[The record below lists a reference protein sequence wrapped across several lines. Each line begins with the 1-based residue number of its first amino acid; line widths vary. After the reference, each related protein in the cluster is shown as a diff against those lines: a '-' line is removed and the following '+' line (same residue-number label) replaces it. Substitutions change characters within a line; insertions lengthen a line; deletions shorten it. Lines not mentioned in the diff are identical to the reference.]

1 MDKQSALES
10 IEKATESHLH
20 QMDKIRSLI
29 AGKDIENPT
38 AVSQTQ
44 CAFGKWLYGD
54 DNHVQEI
61 LGVQFYENLETLHS
75 SWHIQYFKIY
85 NIFFKREDEHK
96 GLLTKF
102 FGGGNK
108 VSEMEI
114 DKAKLY
120 YAELKEVTDKLL
132 KALAA
137 SKRRILALSDSKF
150 E

>member
-10 IEKATESHLH
+10 IEKATESHIY
-20 QMDKIRSLI
+20 QMDKIRTLI
-29 AGKDIENPT
+29 TGKDIENPT

-44 CAFGKWLYGD
+44 CAFGQWLYGD
-54 DNHVQEI
+54 ENHVKEI
-61 LGVQFYENLETLHS
+61 LGVQFYDNLETLHS

-85 NIFFKREDEHK
+85 NIFFKKEEVHK
-96 GLLTKF
+96 GLFSKLLGST
-102 FGGGNK
+102 NK

-132 KALAA
+132 KALGA
-137 SKRRILALSDSKF
+137 SKRRIMALSDSKF